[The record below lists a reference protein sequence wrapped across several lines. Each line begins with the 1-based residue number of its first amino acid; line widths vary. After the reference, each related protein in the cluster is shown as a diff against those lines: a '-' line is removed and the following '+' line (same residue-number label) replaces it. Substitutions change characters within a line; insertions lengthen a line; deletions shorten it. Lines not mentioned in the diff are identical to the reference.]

1 MSKIIDIQP
10 RIDPEG
16 YFEDNINIE
25 HSLNFSL
32 LEKIVKLKPD
42 NNFSQEDAEIFNEI
56 RENHKNV
63 IKKKRIL
70 DKFMINKHEINE
82 LKFIED
88 KKISRYLVYRYKYRF
103 FSKEKR
109 VGEYPPCLQIEPTSI
124 CNFRCI
130 MCYQSDKSFS
140 NKSAIESNRGLYFLI
155 RLNFPKS

>member
-63 IKKKRIL
+63 IKKKE
-70 DKFMINKHEINE
+70 F
-82 LKFIED
+82 
-88 KKISRYLVYRYKYRF
+88 
-103 FSKEKR
+103 
-109 VGEYPPCLQIEPTSI
+109 
-124 CNFRCI
+124 
-130 MCYQSDKSFS
+130 
-140 NKSAIESNRGLYFLI
+140 
-155 RLNFPKS
+155 